1 MKSNDAYIKFAFLTG
16 ITKFSKA
23 NIFSG
28 LNNLEDISLTP
39 QYGAICGYTQAN
51 IENEFSEYLKG
62 VDLERVREWYNGY
75 NFLGDSVYN
84 PFDIL
89 KFIKNEFL
97 FKNYWW
103 ESGTPYFLTTLLK
116 KRDYNIPDLENITL
130 GDELLNSFE
139 IDNIRL
145 EVLLFQAGYL
155 TIDKMIQK
163 RNRIEYKLKVP
174 NLEVQTSLNT
184 LFIDTLTDTIDY
196 RAQDS
201 IYETLE
207 EGDVESFKTT
217 FVSLFA
223 SLANN
228 NYTKNKIAEYEGF
241 YASIFYAYLAASGLN
256 IIAEDVTN
264 EGRIDLTILLEK
276 SIYILEF
283 KVGKESALA
292 QIKEKNYAQKYQ
304 EQKKN
309 IYLVGINFDKEKK
322 NIEKFEWE
330 KI

>member
-1 MKSNDAYIKFAFLTG
+1 
-16 ITKFSKA
+16 
-23 NIFSG
+23 
-28 LNNLEDISLTP
+28 
-39 QYGAICGYTQAN
+39 
-51 IENEFSEYLKG
+51 
-62 VDLERVREWYNGY
+62 VREWYNGY

-89 KFIKNEFL
+89 KFIKNDFL
-97 FKNYWW
+97 FDNYWW
-103 ESGTPYFLTTLLK
+103 ESGNPYFLATLLR
-116 KRDYNIPDLENITL
+116 KRDYNIPDLENIII
-130 GDELLNSFE
+130 GKELLGSFE
-139 IDNIRL
+139 IDNLRL

-207 EGDVESFKTT
+207 EGDLESFKTT

-228 NYTKNKIAEYEGF
+228 NYTKNRIAEYEGF

-264 EGRIDLTILLEK
+264 EGRIDLTIILEK

-283 KVGKESALA
+283 KVGKENALS
-292 QIKEKNYAQKYQ
+292 QIKEKNYAQKYE
-304 EQKKN
+304 EQN
-309 IYLVGINFDKEKK
+309 RQIYLVGINFDKEKK
-322 NIEKFEWE
+322 NIEQFEWE